1 MKHTE
6 TDYKTHLSPTM
17 QYIMNQ
23 MRAISVVC
31 IGHTDVLALR
41 VLEELAESIV
51 GGGVP
56 SVDCGELQ

>member
-1 MKHTE
+1 
-6 TDYKTHLSPTM
+6 M

-51 GGGVP
+51 GGGVAC
-56 SVDCGELQ
+56 VDCGEL